1 MSVTILDGQLA
12 RTWKYIHN
20 NRQHLINLYHDT
32 ITGVRS
38 AMLNYEEIF
47 GSAGNSNLLMDRPH
61 HIQFDIDMGVV
72 GLITIYREGFF
83 AFGYECTVNGTPLVE
98 TTQEQV
104 TNYDEIFKAE
114 VVDTFTTPDE
124 ENGSTVAWYI
134 VETNRL
140 KDDTKTKVHR
150 RFRDFA
156 DMNSQVKQNLKGHI
170 LFGSLPPLPE
180 KTLKILVDHN
190 DSQFIRDRVQGLNI
204 FLSMLLGLPQVCDMT
219 CVKGFVGI
227 MEQVREFSICFDV
240 ATLGFS
246 LRNPVSVDD
255 IQRSELCPGLKEG
268 DSISKINGVPVA
280 GLSFSGVVSRLK
292 FLPRPMIVHF
302 VRVLG
307 KEDAAAGGGATPG
320 EGKGDGEGTF
330 VGDEKTLPSFTEG
343 ESI

>member
-1 MSVTILDGQLA
+1 MSVTILEGQLA
-12 RTWKYIHN
+12 RTWKYTHN
-20 NRQHLINLYHDT
+20 QRQHLINLYHDT

-47 GSAGNSNLLMDRPH
+47 GSVGNSSVLMERPH
-61 HIQFDIDMGVV
+61 YIQFDVDMGVT
-72 GLITIYREGFF
+72 GLITIHKDGFF
-83 AFGYECTVNGTPLVE
+83 GFQYECVVNGVPLVE
-98 TTQEQV
+98 TSQEAV
-104 TNYDEIFKAE
+104 TSYEE
-114 VVDTFTTPDE
+114 VFRADVTDTFTTPDE
-124 ENGSTVAWYI
+124 DNGSTVAWYI
-134 VETNRL
+134 VETTRL
-140 KDDTKTKVHR
+140 KDNTKTRVHR

-170 LFGSLPPLPE
+170 LFGSIPSLPE

-190 DSQFIRDRVQGLNI
+190 DEQFIQDRVQGLKTY
-204 FLSMLLGLPQVCDMT
+204 LSLLVSMPQICDMT

-227 MEQVREFSICFDV
+227 MEQVREFSITFDV

-246 LRNPVSVDD
+246 LQNPVTVDA
-255 IQRSELCPGLKEG
+255 IQRPELCPGLDEG

-280 GLSFSGVVSRLK
+280 GLSFNGVVSRLK

-307 KEDAAAGGGATPG
+307 KEESASTGAAA
-320 EGKGDGEGTF
+320 
-330 VGDEKTLPSFTEG
+330 VGDEAQGGEKALPKFVDN